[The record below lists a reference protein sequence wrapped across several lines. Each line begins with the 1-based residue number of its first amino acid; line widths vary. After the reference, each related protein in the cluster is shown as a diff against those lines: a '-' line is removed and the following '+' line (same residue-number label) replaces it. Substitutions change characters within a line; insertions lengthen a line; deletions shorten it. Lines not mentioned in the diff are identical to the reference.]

1 MKFES
6 GKSVKAVT
14 TKVKV
19 DQSGNM
25 TLIDTPGTN
34 DPDKKRTD
42 SQIQLELMN
51 TIRALLRETTEG
63 INTFTQCILPD
74 AAGRIKRS
82 AIQSMCT
89 MLLSLTSLYED
100 ADMKNQ
106 PRLCVIFNNVSKNAH
121 PEKVVPEY
129 GKGATSAI
137 DPKKEEKQ

>member
-1 MKFES
+1 
-6 GKSVKAVT
+6 
-14 TKVKV
+14 
-19 DQSGNM
+19 M

-42 SQIQLELMN
+42 AQIQLELMN
-51 TIRALLRETTEG
+51 TIRALLREEFQG
-63 INTFTQCILPD
+63 ITTFTQCILPD

-89 MLLSLTSLYED
+89 MLLSLTSLYEKTD
-100 ADMKNQ
+100 TKNH

-129 GKGATSAI
+129 DSGTPNINVQSLEAPQTN
-137 DPKKEEKQ
+137 KKKTAEESDSDNDSV